1 MNNNLRPYEI
11 NQNNVTQ
18 TWLNINSNSVAS
30 FNSIVTFDINQLG
43 KINELY
49 LLFNMSSITGV
60 TGNSALS
67 IPAPVSAFKFFT
79 NVTYSYQGQ
88 VIDTVTNDQ
97 NFIHQQISYDDQDRV
112 FINTASGNYQSQASR
127 YLLGQSNNIYQ
138 VPLRS
143 FINQV
148 NPEILNRRYNSFILP
163 S

>member
-18 TWLNINSNSVAS
+18 TWLNINSNSTAT

-67 IPAPVSAFKFFT
+67 VPAPISAFKWFT

-97 NFIHQQISYDDQDRV
+97 NFIHQQISYDDQDRT
-112 FINTASGNYQSQASR
+112 FINVSAGNYQSQASR

-148 NPEILNRRYNSFILP
+148 NPELLNSNACD
-163 S
+163 